1 MLISGCSWR
10 VGSGIASCHRH
21 RAAKSADIAGITAM
35 LAHTLSGRPRRFYRP
50 RGVPVSPSK
59 AMTLRLMLATV
70 EQPLRE
76 T

>member
-1 MLISGCSWR
+1 M
-10 VGSGIASCHRH
+10 GIGTALPSADIR
-21 RAAKSADIAGITAM
+21 RAVTSADIAGVTAM
-35 LAHTLSGRPRRFYRP
+35 LADTILEWARRFYRP
-50 RGVPVSPSK
+50 HGVLVSPSK

>member
-10 VGSGIASCHRH
+10 VGSSIAFWHRH
-21 RAAKSADIAGITAM
+21 RAAKSADIASITAV
-35 LAHTLSGRPRRFYRP
+35 LADTLSERPRRFYRP

-59 AMTLRLMLATV
+59 AMTLRLMRATV